1 MERAPLHVEVV
12 SADRVVWSGR
22 AVNIIARTV
31 EGDIGILPGH
41 EPLLAVLEPSL
52 VEIVT
57 AEGASES
64 LMVDGGFI
72 SVAHGHVSV
81 LAQFAE
87 LGKEVSLEDARK
99 ELAPL
104 VQKAQQGQA
113 DDAEIH
119 RLKMLKAQ
127 VRAGEM
133 ANGN

>member
-1 MERAPLHVEVV
+1 MDREPLHVEVV
-12 SADRVVWSGR
+12 SADRVVWSGD

-41 EPLLAVLEPSL
+41 EPLLAVLQPSM

-57 AEGASES
+57 ADGNSES

-72 SVAHGHVSV
+72 SVADGHVSV
-81 LAQFAE
+81 LAQYAE
-87 LGKEVSLEDARK
+87 MGREVSLEEARK

-127 VRAGEM
+127 VRAGER
-133 ANGN
+133 AASN

>member
-1 MERAPLHVEVV
+1 MDRSPLHVEVV
-12 SADRVVWSGR
+12 SADRVVWSGD

-41 EPLLAVLEPSL
+41 EPLLAVLQPSM

-57 AEGASES
+57 AEGTSES

-72 SVAHGHVSV
+72 SVAHDHVSL

-87 LGKEVSLEDARK
+87 LGKEVSLEEAQK

-104 VQKAQQGQA
+104 VQKAQQGHA

-127 VRAGEM
+127 VRAGER
-133 ANGN
+133 AASN

>member
-1 MERAPLHVEVV
+1 MEREPLQVEVV
-12 SADRVVWSGR
+12 AADRLVWSGS
-22 AVNIIARTV
+22 AVNIVARTV

-57 AEGASES
+57 AEGVSET
-64 LMVDGGFI
+64 LTVDGGFI
-72 SVAHGHVSV
+72 SVAYGHVSV
-81 LAQFAE
+81 LAQSAE
-87 LGKEVSLEDARK
+87 LGREVSLDEARM

-104 VQKAQQGQA
+104 VLKAQQGQA

-119 RLKMLKAQ
+119 RLKLLKAQ
-127 VRAGEM
+127 VRAGEK

>member
-1 MERAPLHVEVV
+1 MDRSPLHVEVV
-12 SADRVVWSGR
+12 SADRVVWSGD

-41 EPLLAVLEPSL
+41 EPLLAVLQPSM

-64 LMVDGGFI
+64 LMLDGGFI
-72 SVAHGHVSV
+72 SVAHDHVSL

-87 LGKEVSLEDARK
+87 LGKEVSLEEAQK

-127 VRAGEM
+127 VRAGER
-133 ANGN
+133 AASN

>member
-1 MERAPLHVEVV
+1 MDRSPLHVEVV
-12 SADRVVWSGR
+12 SADRVVWSGD

-41 EPLLAVLEPSL
+41 EPLLAVLQPSM

-57 AEGASES
+57 AEGTSES

-72 SVAHGHVSV
+72 SVAHDHVSL

-87 LGKEVSLEDARK
+87 LGKEVSLEEAQK

-127 VRAGEM
+127 VRAGER
-133 ANGN
+133 AASN

>member
-1 MERAPLHVEVV
+1 MDRAPLHVEVV
-12 SADRVVWSGR
+12 SADRVVWSGD

-57 AEGASES
+57 ADGSSES

-72 SVAHGHVSV
+72 SVAHGHVSL
-81 LAQFAE
+81 LAQYAG
-87 LGKEVSLEDARK
+87 LGREVGLEEARK

-104 VQKAQQGQA
+104 VLKAQQGQA

-119 RLKMLKAQ
+119 RIKMLKAQ
-127 VRAGEM
+127 VRAGER
-133 ANGN
+133 AATN

>member
-1 MERAPLHVEVV
+1 MDRSPLHVEVV
-12 SADRVVWSGR
+12 SADRVVWSGD

-41 EPLLAVLEPSL
+41 EPLLAVLQPSM

-72 SVAHGHVSV
+72 SVAHDHVSL

-87 LGKEVSLEDARK
+87 LGKEVSLEEAQK

-127 VRAGEM
+127 VRAGER
-133 ANGN
+133 AASN

>member
-1 MERAPLHVEVV
+1 MDREPLHVEVV
-12 SADRVVWSGR
+12 SADRVVWSGS

-41 EPLLAVLEPSL
+41 EPLMAVLEPSL

-72 SVAHGHVSV
+72 SVADGRVSV

-87 LGKEVSLEDARK
+87 LGREVSLEEARM

-104 VQKAQQGQA
+104 VLKAQQGQA

-127 VRAGEM
+127 VRAGEK